1 MRKLKSRF
9 DCAGGFCCRRTNPP
23 KDAQN
28 FDLMGDFWHLLDVF
42 VRNLSIY
49 NINIQITPIKSAF
62 FIEYSGNAYEV

>member
-1 MRKLKSRF
+1 MRNLKSCF
-9 DCAGGFCCRRTNPP
+9 DYIGGVAVDGPIPP
-23 KDAQN
+23 KTLKK

-62 FIEYSGNAYEV
+62 FIEFSGNAKDL